1 MSLARFSPSQWLNL
15 ARGSTNS
22 TSFSIAN
29 LTLPN
34 VKDAESFVDGLKN
47 YALQYNAQRT

>member
-1 MSLARFSPSQWLNL
+1 
-15 ARGSTNS
+15 
-22 TSFSIAN
+22 
-29 LTLPN
+29 LPN